1 MELKYNKASVVP
13 KTFYD
18 YIRKKLSGL
27 CAYRTENG
35 VYYIKPLT
43 SKYIPHLNTLLSKY
57 I

>member
-1 MELKYNKASVVP
+1 MLEYNTLCVVP

-35 VYYIKPLT
+35 IYYVKPMT
-43 SKYIPHLNTLLSKY
+43 SRYIPQLNELLKKYI
-57 I
+57 